1 MSHRIEEKEARRR
14 ARIERERAEAR
25 RAARARLIKRGIG
38 GAVALAVVAGLVV
51 IAAGQSGGTA
61 ASEKANATTAKGGAP
76 DFAALDVVTGRTL
89 RLRDLGAKPTLLFFS
104 EGASCQACLVQIA
117 ELQKEKALERR
128 GIQLVSVT
136 TDKPDV
142 LREVAA
148 QYGIKTPLLS
158 DFSTRMSADY
168 GMLGH
173 GGMGHPQ
180 TDGHAFALV
189 KNGRLVWHKAYAEMF
204 VPTKKLLSDLDRRAV

>member
-14 ARIERERAEAR
+14 ARIERERAESR
-25 RAARARLIKRGIG
+25 RHARARLVKRAIG
-38 GAVALAVVAGLVV
+38 GAIALALVATLVV
-51 IAAGQSGGTA
+51 VAAGQSGGNSASQKAKA
-61 ASEKANATTAKGGAP
+61 AVAKGGAP
-76 DFAALDVVTGRTL
+76 DFAALDVVSGRTM
-89 RLRDLGAKPTLLFFS
+89 RLRDLGRKPALLFFS

-117 ELQKEKALERR
+117 ELQAAKALRER
-128 GIQLVSVT
+128 GISLVSVT

-142 LREVAA
+142 LREVAR
-148 QYGIKTPLLS
+148 QYRITTPLLS
-158 DFSTRMSADY
+158 DTSTRMSADY

-189 KNGRLVWHKAYAEMF
+189 KAGRLVWHKAYGEMF
-204 VPTKKLLSDLDRRAV
+204 VPTKRLMSDLDRLAS